1 MRLAPLMLAVAV
13 FAVPSAAAAQVDVP
27 GAGKTSVTQDRAI
40 FDAQLRAHVD
50 TLVRMWSAA
59 IERHDAKHLE
69 RCYVDDAV
77 FVLST
82 GGRAY
87 GSTAIVDA
95 YRRMMPRI
103 GGVRV
108 TVGRIIA
115 NGTIASVAAD
125 VRYTIVLP
133 TGGSYELAMPLGF
146 GLHALGSGALEITQQ
161 EGGDLVSVEVAGAAR
176 ATLAPGAS
184 DSLRVR
190 VTDATGAGVPDASVL
205 FSIDDGHGALS
216 AAQAVTDAKGVA
228 AVRFTAGAQPESNVV
243 RARAT
248 LLPDESLLITIR
260 TAAPAP

>member
-13 FAVPSAAAAQVDVP
+13 LAAPSAAAAQVDVP
-27 GAGKTSVTQDRAI
+27 GAGKTTVAQDRAM

-50 TLVRMWSAA
+50 TLVRMWAAA
-59 IERHDAKHLE
+59 IEQHDAKHLV

-103 GGVRV
+103 SGVRV
-108 TVGRIIA
+108 TVGRIVA
-115 NGTIASVAAD
+115 NGIIASVAAD

-133 TGGSYELAMPLGF
+133 TGGSYELTMPVGF
-146 GLHALGSGALEITQQ
+146 GLRALGSGAFEITQQ
-161 EGGDLVSVEVAGAAR
+161 EGGDLVSVEVVGAAP

-190 VTDATGAGVPDASVL
+190 VTDATGAGVPEAKVTYAVE
-205 FSIDDGHGALS
+205 DGHGALS
-216 AAQAVTDAKGVA
+216 AAQALTDAKGVA
-228 AVRFTAGAQPESNVV
+228 AVRFTAGTQPETNIV

-248 LLPDESLLITIR
+248 ILPDESLLITIR